1 MSTTTISVKEKL
13 EALFQLQTID
23 SQIDGFKVLKGQLP
37 IEVSDLEDEIA
48 GLQTRVDKL
57 NTQLSDINSE
67 VGKHKENIINSNTL
81 IEKYNKQLEDVKNN
95 REFEA
100 LTKEVELQNL
110 ENQLSEKKIRENQEV
125 EERKKEILA
134 ITTEKMEAKTADLE
148 KKKVEL
154 EQIIEKTEKDEAKL
168 EKKSVKTRKQ
178 IEDRL
183 LKSYDRIRNR
193 YKNGLAVVPVKR
205 SACGGCFNR
214 IPAQTQI
221 ELGNH
226 KAIIACEHCGRVLVD
241 NETAGITD
249 PE

>member
-1 MSTTTISVKEKL
+1 MSTTIVSVKEKL
-13 EALFQLQTID
+13 EALYQLQTID
-23 SQIDGFKVLKGQLP
+23 SQIDGFQVLKGQLP
-37 IEVSDLEDEIA
+37 IEVSDLEDEIT
-48 GLQTRVDKL
+48 GLETRVSKL
-57 NTQLSDINSE
+57 NTQLEEIAGEIN
-67 VGKHKENIINSNTL
+67 KHKENIINSNSL

-125 EERKKEILA
+125 EERKKEILGM
-134 ITTEKMEAKTADLE
+134 TSEKLVAKQEDLE

-154 EQIIEKTEKDEAKL
+154 DKIIEKTEKDEAKL
-168 EKKSVKTRKQ
+168 GKKSVKTRKT

-193 YKNGLAVVPVKR
+193 YKNGLAVVPVRR

-241 NETAGITD
+241 NETAGISD
-249 PE
+249 EE

>member
-1 MSTTTISVKEKL
+1 MSTTIVSVQEKL
-13 EALFQLQTID
+13 EALYQLQTID
-23 SQIDGFKVLKGQLP
+23 SQIDGFQVLKGQLP
-37 IEVSDLEDEIA
+37 IEVSDLEDEIT
-48 GLQTRVDKL
+48 GLETRVSKL
-57 NTQLSDINSE
+57 NTQLEEIAGEIN
-67 VGKHKENIINSNTL
+67 KHKENIINSNSL

-125 EERKKEILA
+125 EERKKEILGM
-134 ITTEKMEAKTADLE
+134 TSEKLVAKQEDLE

-154 EQIIEKTEKDEAKL
+154 DKIIEKTEKDEAKL
-168 EKKSVKTRKQ
+168 GKKSVKTRKT

-193 YKNGLAVVPVKR
+193 YKNGLAVVPVRR

-241 NETAGITD
+241 NETAGISD
-249 PE
+249 EE